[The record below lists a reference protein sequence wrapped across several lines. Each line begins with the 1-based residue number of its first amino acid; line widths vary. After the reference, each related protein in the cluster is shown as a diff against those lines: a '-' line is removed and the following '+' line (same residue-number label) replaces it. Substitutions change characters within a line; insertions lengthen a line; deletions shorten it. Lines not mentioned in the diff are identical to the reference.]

1 MKKKDTQ
8 NQQQVQAAPPK
19 KGIRLSTIVEV
30 FMFITGILLT
40 AMFFLPVY
48 KDTVKY
54 NSDYFKLDNLLNVF
68 PDNAASYLDLAG
80 RFLDDRNVAV
90 TVMIFAFM
98 LVMPILLAV
107 LTFPKLRKISALSII
122 PIIIL
127 VAGQF
132 FFGFGFTVEQKA
144 LELAPFGYFYS
155 VLVFQ
160 LPMMY
165 LIFIIQSIIEKG
177 RMKREAKNAPA
188 MDPSYQQFAPQGGFG
203 QQPMEGPQFGGPQGG
218 FGQQPPMNDQ
228 QFAPQGGFGQQPPMN
243 DQQFAPQS
251 GFGQPMEGPQFG
263 GPQGGFGQPAPMS
276 DQQFA
281 PQNDFQQAPFFNE
294 QPQNSFVTEA
304 PEPAPAPEPV
314 PVPAP
319 EPVFAEPAFS
329 ATAEPVVE
337 APVNFEEAKES
348 VTEDLSEKAPEV
360 AETVDNTVGTIDASI
375 EAPQA
380 EEPVKMQPAF
390 CQQCGAKLEQGAL
403 FCMQCGS
410 PVK

>member
-68 PDNAASYLDLAG
+68 PDNAASYLGLAG

-228 QFAPQGGFGQQPPMN
+228 QFAPQGGFGQ
-243 DQQFAPQS
+243 
-251 GFGQPMEGPQFG
+251 PMEGPQFG
-263 GPQGGFGQPAPMS
+263 GPQGGFGQPAPMN

-281 PQNDFQQAPFFNE
+281 PKNDFQQAPSFNE

-314 PVPAP
+314 
-319 EPVFAEPAFS
+319 FAEPSFS
-329 ATAEPVVE
+329 AAAEPVVE